1 MQYIAHAIGVKVLSY
16 EFNIFVTLLV
26 ALFQKLDGMPPTVKP
41 IKQSRTASLLET
53 NVKTSIDKFL
63 GWNAK

>member
-1 MQYIAHAIGVKVLSY
+1 MQYIAHAMGVKVLSN